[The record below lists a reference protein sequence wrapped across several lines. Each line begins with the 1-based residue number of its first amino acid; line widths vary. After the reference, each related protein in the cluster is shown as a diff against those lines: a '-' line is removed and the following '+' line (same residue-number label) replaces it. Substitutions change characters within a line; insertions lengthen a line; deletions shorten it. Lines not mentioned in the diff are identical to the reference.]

1 MTNHQ
6 RIGSISNSH
15 VGREFEN
22 LALEILTQ
30 KGIHLRS
37 NHSINVGLG
46 DRKKAHKFDLG
57 SDDPAVIVECKAQ
70 TWTSGDKVPSAKM
83 KNWSEAM
90 FYFAI
95 APQKYRKIFFIQ
107 KSVRHSNG
115 ETLGAYYL
123 RTHFHLIPENV
134 EFWECDP
141 ETKETTILEKEL
153 SS

>member
-1 MTNHQ
+1 MTNFQ
-6 RIGSISNSH
+6 RIGAISNAH
-15 VGREFEN
+15 VGRDFEN
-22 LALEILTQ
+22 LALEVLTQ
-30 KGIHLRS
+30 KSFSLGL
-37 NHSINVGLG
+37 NHSVHVGLG
-46 DRKKAHKFDLG
+46 NRKKAHKFDLG

-90 FYFAI
+90 LYFSI
-95 APQKYRKIFFIQ
+95 APTEYRKIFFIE
-107 KSVRHSNG
+107 KSVRHSTG

-123 RTHFHLIPENV
+123 RTHFHLIPNGV

-153 SS
+153 S